1 MDEPQG
7 RQTGPGAAWS
17 GREDAAHGPPSP
29 RPSIPQDGRWEGHTP
44 RDVSR
49 WQRGLA
55 LSGDAVSPRLGGK
68 HREEPAVAG
77 SSGRAATASRAVGVR
92 GAGWA
97 LVQRVRVR
105 AGARPGKRP
114 QQSRGWRGPGE
125 TGTPALAVRACD
137 GVAVAV
143 AWGPGPQE
151 KLRTERPRGR
161 QPHSGVCPRTRNR
174 SLRARSAP
182 RVHHCAATAQTPAA
196 AGGTGTQVVRAT
208 EYYSALKKVEGLA
221 ACNGVHEPGGRH
233 AKGSRPPQE
242 EEGCAAL
249 LQRGHKTTK
258 PRRERTLGAG
268 GCGWGMGS
276 FTRGATVS
284 ATGQGRS
291 ERAELPAG
299 SSLPLT
305 PKPTLC
311 VLPTIYN
318 KGKRLLVT
326 DE

>member
-77 SSGRAATASRAVGVR
+77 SSERAATASRAVGVR

-97 LVQRVRVR
+97 LAQRVRVR

-125 TGTPALAVRACD
+125 PGTPALAVSACD

-182 RVHHCAATAQTPAA
+182 RVHHCAATAQAPAA
-196 AGGTGTQVVRAT
+196 AGGTRTQDVRAT

-221 ACNGVHEPGGRH
+221 ACNGCMNLEAVMPREVGHRRRRKAARHSSNEDIKRPNPG
-233 AKGSRPPQE
+233 A
-242 EEGCAAL
+242 
-249 LQRGHKTTK
+249 
-258 PRRERTLGAG
+258 REHWVPEAVG
-268 GCGWGMGS
+268 GGWG
-276 FTRGATVS
+276 VS
-284 ATGQGRS
+284 LGGPPFQPRDKGGVS
-291 ERAELPAG
+291 ERSFPPVPR
-299 SSLPLT
+299 SL
-305 PKPTLC
+305 
-311 VLPTIYN
+311 
-318 KGKRLLVT
+318 
-326 DE
+326 

>member
-44 RDVSR
+44 RGVSR

-77 SSGRAATASRAVGVR
+77 SSERAATASRAVGVR

-97 LVQRVRVR
+97 LAQRVRVR

-125 TGTPALAVRACD
+125 TGNPALAVSACD

-161 QPHSGVCPRTRNR
+161 QSHSGVCPRTRNR

-196 AGGTGTQVVRAT
+196 AGGTGTQDVRAT

-221 ACNGVHEPGGRH
+221 ACNGCMNLEAVMPREVGHRRRRKAARHSSNEDIKRPNPG
-233 AKGSRPPQE
+233 A
-242 EEGCAAL
+242 
-249 LQRGHKTTK
+249 
-258 PRRERTLGAG
+258 RELGAG
-268 GCGWGMGS
+268 GCGGGMGS
-276 FTRGATVS
+276 FARGPPFQPRDKGGV
-284 ATGQGRS
+284 S
-291 ERAELPAG
+291 ERSFPPVPR
-299 SSLPLT
+299 SL
-305 PKPTLC
+305 
-311 VLPTIYN
+311 
-318 KGKRLLVT
+318 
-326 DE
+326 

>member
-29 RPSIPQDGRWEGHTP
+29 RPSVPQDGRWEGHTP
-44 RDVSR
+44 RGVSR
-49 WQRGLA
+49 GQRGLA
-55 LSGDAVSPRLGGK
+55 LSGDALSPRLGGK

-77 SSGRAATASRAVGVR
+77 SSERAATASRAVGVR

-97 LVQRVRVR
+97 LGQRVRVR

-125 TGTPALAVRACD
+125 TGTPALAVSASD

-151 KLRTERPRGR
+151 KLRTDGTAARPATPLRCVPEDTESLPPGE
-161 QPHSGVCPRTRNR
+161 VC
-174 SLRARSAP
+174 AP
-182 RVHHCAATAQTPAA
+182 RPPLRGYGPGGRGDED
-196 AGGTGTQVVRAT
+196 AGRACHGV
-208 EYYSALKKVEGLA
+208 LLGLEKGRRS
-221 ACNGVHEPGGRH
+221 CRLQRVHEPGGRH